1 MDCSTWRIKLSRLSN
16 SWVVVKQTAPTVL
29 RRIVQW
35 MSWPAIRRAISGG
48 EFASQCRPASVVE
61 QKLKF
66 KQHWEVNTARV
77 RGFPGAAQNV
87 VTATKIEYI
96 LKRPGEEVKVWPRPE
111 PYFWYSV
118 PNQRNLASKCGHLV
132 DSDKDTFTLG
142 SLGRE
147 KGKLFLD

>member
-1 MDCSTWRIKLSRLSN
+1 M
-16 SWVVVKQTAPTVL
+16 KQTAPTVL

-35 MSWPAIRRAISGG
+35 MSWPAIRQAISGG
-48 EFASQCRPASVVE
+48 EFASQCRPASVAE

-96 LKRPGEEVKVWPRPE
+96 LKRPGEEVKV
-111 PYFWYSV
+111 
-118 PNQRNLASKCGHLV
+118 
-132 DSDKDTFTLG
+132 
-142 SLGRE
+142 
-147 KGKLFLD
+147 